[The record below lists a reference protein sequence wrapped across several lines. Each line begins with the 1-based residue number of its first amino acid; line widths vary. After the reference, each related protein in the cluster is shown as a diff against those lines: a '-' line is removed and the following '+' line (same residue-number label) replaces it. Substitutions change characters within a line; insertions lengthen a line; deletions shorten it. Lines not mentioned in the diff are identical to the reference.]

1 MSSSSASRVAGVDS
15 STQSCKV
22 VTVDPETGRIL
33 SLDQAPHPDGTEVD
47 PQVWWDALHQLSA
60 EMPGADAVAIAGQ
73 QHGMVTLDDQGRSVR
88 PALLWNDVRSAPQ
101 ATALTEQLGRQAWVD
116 AVGSV
121 PIPSLTVT
129 KLAWL
134 REQEPDLAEQVA
146 RVVLPHDWL
155 TWRLLDCPDEPS
167 TDRSE
172 ASGTGYWSATTG
184 EYRLDLLELAFGRT
198 IGVPR
203 VLAPDEA
210 AGRTARGTIVGPGL
224 GDNAAAALGLGLRPG
239 ETVVSL
245 GTSGAVF
252 ATAAEAKPDPS
263 GELNRFADGEGRLLP
278 LSCTMN
284 AARVLGAVA
293 RALGTDLAGMER
305 LQAQAPPDA
314 DGAILLPYLDGE
326 RTPSLPEAAGS
337 LHGLR
342 RSTMTPEHL
351 ARAGVL
357 GMLCGLAD
365 ALDAVRRSGVSVE
378 QILLIGGAAQSAAV
392 RAAAPEIFGVP
403 VVVPEPA
410 EYVALGAAR
419 QAAWVASGDERPP
432 HWERRVLAEIAP
444 GGDGWGAQVRERYAA
459 YRQQMYP
466 QV

>member
-1 MSSSSASRVAGVDS
+1 MSSPTDRVAGVDS

-22 VTVDPETGRIL
+22 VTVDPSTGRVL
-33 SLDQAPHPDGTEVD
+33 SLDQAPHPDGTEID
-47 PQVWWDALHQLSA
+47 PQLWWEALQRVSDEVPTA
-60 EMPGADAVAIAGQ
+60 SAVAVAGQ
-73 QHGMVTLDDQGRSVR
+73 QHGLVTLDAQGNTVR

-101 ATALTEQLGRQAWVD
+101 ARALTEQLGRDAWVE

-121 PIPSLTVT
+121 PIPSITVT
-129 KLAWL
+129 KLAWM
-134 REQEPDLAEQVA
+134 REREPQLADRVAQVL
-146 RVVLPHDWL
+146 LPHDWL
-155 TWRLLDCPDEPS
+155 TWRLLGSPEATT

-184 EYRLDLLELAFGRT
+184 DYRMDLLELAFGRT
-198 IGVPR
+198 VGVPR
-203 VLAPDEA
+203 VLAPSEP
-210 AGRTARGTIVGPGL
+210 AGRTARGTVVGPGL
-224 GDNAAAALGLGLRPG
+224 GDNAAAALGLGLRAG

-252 ATAAEAKPDPS
+252 ASAADAEPDPS
-263 GELNRFADGEGRLLP
+263 GELNRFADGEGQLLP

-293 RALGTDLAGMER
+293 TALGTDLAGMER
-305 LQAQAPPDA
+305 LQAQAPLDA

-326 RTPSLPEAAGS
+326 RTPSLPEASGS

-342 RSTMTPEHL
+342 RSTMTPEHV

-365 ALDAVRRSGVSVE
+365 ALDAVRRSGVPVE
-378 QILLIGGAAQSAAV
+378 QVLLIGGAAQSQAV
-392 RAAAPEIFGVP
+392 RSAAPEIFGVP
-403 VVVPEPA
+403 VVVPEPG

-419 QAAWVASGDERPP
+419 QAAWVESGSDEPP
-432 HWERRVLAEIAP
+432 VWERRVAAEIAP
-444 GGDGWGAQVRERYAA
+444 SGEGWGQQVRERYAA
-459 YRQQMYP
+459 YRHQLYP
-466 QV
+466 HV